1 MAVENETPRARPGE
15 KKFSKQLVKAAKILK
30 NSHACWKKRSRRTR
44 PREPTMDPKSSRE
57 DIAPPESFH
66 EQINPAVAD
75 SDALLAA
82 IPKSETR
89 DLETSSSR
97 STEQKSA
104 TAAKLASVTHPQPLR
119 LSSSRVSP
127 CSLAKAEIVLSDTLT
142 HPLRFTLTKPAS
154 QLWTKGRSPK
164 SVTPL
169 SPPRFKCTTLGQSRL
184 KTAKLAS
191 PNPLQLRIDKD
202 FRELQGG
209 NAGTPNAKSF
219 IPKQFS
225 KARAFSF
232 PAECTRIPKN
242 PTWLIRW
249 HSSNC
254 RLSSETA
261 ALTKETTPLSDR
273 KVHFRRQSCFTLGQ
287 PLPTASIPK
296 SVTPGQA
303 VITRD
308 LNFFKPRP
316 EPMTQKPLSF
326 MF

>member
-1 MAVENETPRARPGE
+1 MPASVFSGKNGCGERDSPGE
-15 KKFSKQLVKAAKILK
+15 TRGKKFSKQLVEAAKILK

-44 PREPTMDPKSSRE
+44 PREPTMDPKSKLQTENITGQQTLLQIIPNSNGLLGSRE

-89 DLETSSSR
+89 DLEISSSR

-104 TAAKLASVTHPQPLR
+104 TAAKLAS
-119 LSSSRVSP
+119 
-127 CSLAKAEIVLSDTLT
+127 
-142 HPLRFTLTKPAS
+142 
-154 QLWTKGRSPK
+154 
-164 SVTPL
+164 
-169 SPPRFKCTTLGQSRL
+169 
-184 KTAKLAS
+184 
-191 PNPLQLRIDKD
+191 LRIDKD

-242 PTWLIRW
+242 PAWLIRW

-296 SVTPGQA
+296 SVTPWQA

>member
-1 MAVENETPRARPGE
+1 MLAKLGVGQKHE
-15 KKFSKQLVKAAKILK
+15 KKNNQKGCLRQPNKVEVAAPANAPGSEASNLELPKATAG
-30 NSHACWKKRSRRTR
+30 
-44 PREPTMDPKSSRE
+44 SRE

-104 TAAKLASVTHPQPLR
+104 TAAKLAS
-119 LSSSRVSP
+119 
-127 CSLAKAEIVLSDTLT
+127 
-142 HPLRFTLTKPAS
+142 
-154 QLWTKGRSPK
+154 
-164 SVTPL
+164 
-169 SPPRFKCTTLGQSRL
+169 
-184 KTAKLAS
+184 
-191 PNPLQLRIDKD
+191 LRIDKD

-296 SVTPGQA
+296 SVTPWQA